1 MILSGVGFFWQSV
14 VLVFKN
20 LKTAAYISILWWI
33 VWMMVFYS
41 SVAIFSM
48 VYPNESFFSPL
59 GMAINLLN
67 IAFLLVVGSII
78 SIRWYRFVLR
88 QEKPTRIFG
97 GWMNTMFFQ
106 YVFLLTVICVLLL
119 IIVTPIL
126 VLNSIFI
133 IPALLETGSISIFL
147 LILYRVLLN
156 IMYLYL
162 ALRAAIIL
170 PAIAVGVERVA
181 IWQAWKMS
189 QKFHLVILSSVSCL
203 VVANQILEVL
213 FDGLQIFSWWGAN
226 FVSLIVF
233 SVFAVV
239 SWFLVLVSLTLVSS
253 FYGHYVEKKET

>member
-133 IPALLETGSISIFL
+133 IPALLAFW
-147 LILYRVLLN
+147 Y
-156 IMYLYL
+156 
-162 ALRAAIIL
+162 
-170 PAIAVGVERVA
+170 
-181 IWQAWKMS
+181 
-189 QKFHLVILSSVSCL
+189 
-203 VVANQILEVL
+203 
-213 FDGLQIFSWWGAN
+213 
-226 FVSLIVF
+226 
-233 SVFAVV
+233 
-239 SWFLVLVSLTLVSS
+239 
-253 FYGHYVEKKET
+253 